1 MADRASRAQNIP
13 SSPNHSS
20 PDLIN
25 CPTKGICASGWPNSP
40 FGVSEIEVWCVFYL
54 AGCMLTTG
62 RCELAQ
68 AEDNK
73 RPALGR
79 LGRSETYPTSG
90 SRTLIG
96 VALLTLWA
104 FLTGKL
110 A

>member
-1 MADRASRAQNIP
+1 
-13 SSPNHSS
+13 
-20 PDLIN
+20 
-25 CPTKGICASGWPNSP
+25 
-40 FGVSEIEVWCVFYL
+40 
-54 AGCMLTTG
+54 MLTTG